1 MEMVTR
7 RKHERGAILIHVAFA
22 LLALIAF
29 CAFVIDM
36 GMMWVS
42 RGQAQNAADAGAL
55 AGAVS
60 MMRNTIV
67 PTENAKSAFQ
77 WANNNVIFGQLS
89 STSNVRVTFSGAA
102 AGSCGTSCDVLT
114 TLPPCAPGKPG
125 CVRVDIFRNAPD
137 RPYRGGATLG
147 NPIPTLF
154 GPMIGITEQRVR
166 STATAQVSSGNQ
178 IKCVLP
184 FAVIDRWADNYDPT
198 PVTTYFPNDNL
209 SGTAGWTANDVFQ
222 PTASPADVYIPP
234 YDGNTNHTGWKVTAD
249 YGRQLILKD
258 GSTGN
263 YSSGWSQM
271 VCLQGAN
278 CSGSDIRDWLT
289 TCNPQPIGIATAANP
304 CTAVDMTH
312 GCIDVKTGVAQGPV
326 TQGVNN
332 AIGTDSSAVWNPTA
346 DGPNGPGTGAVTG
359 GQGMSSPRIRGMVII
374 DINHYAASGCTGGTC
389 IGKVA
394 NIIGFFLEG
403 MCNDVAAAGRLDTG
417 MACDDPTKDVVGRIV
432 TLPAQYV
439 SGTGE
444 VEDDASF
451 VKVVRLVR

>member
-7 RKHERGAILIHVAFA
+7 GKHERGAILIHVAFA

-29 CAFVIDM
+29 SAFVVDM

-60 MMRNTIV
+60 LMKDAAV
-67 PTENAKSAFQ
+67 PTQAGQSAFQ
-77 WANNNVIFGQLS
+77 WANNNVIFGQAS
-89 STSNVRVTFSGAA
+89 STTNVRVTFSGAA
-102 AGSCGTSCDVLT
+102 AGTCGTSCDVLT
-114 TLPPCAPGKPG
+114 TLPPCAPNKPG

-166 STATAQVSSGNQ
+166 ATATAQVSSGNQ
-178 IKCVLP
+178 IRCMLP
-184 FAVIDRWADNYDPT
+184 FAAIDRWADNNDPT

-209 SGTAGWTANDVFQ
+209 TGTAGWTPNDVYS
-222 PTASPADVYIPP
+222 PTATPPDVYIAP

-258 GSTGN
+258 GSVGN
-263 YSSGWSQM
+263 YSTGWAQM
-271 VCLQGAN
+271 VCLNGPAN
-278 CSGSDIRDWLT
+278 CSADDIRDWLQ
-289 TCNPQPIGIATAANP
+289 TCNPQAVGIATASNP
-304 CTAVDMTH
+304 CTVGDEPH
-312 GCIDVKTGVAQGPV
+312 GCIDIKTGAAVGPV
-326 TQGVNN
+326 KQGIDNVV
-332 AIGTDSSAVWNPTA
+332 ALDSSAVWNPTA

-359 GQGMSSPRIRGMVII
+359 GQGMSSPRIRGMAII
-374 DINHYAASGCTGGTC
+374 DINHYIASGCTGGTC
-389 IGKVA
+389 VGKIA

-403 MCNDVAAAGRLDTG
+403 MCNTVTLDPG
-417 MACDDPTKDVVGRIV
+417 LACDDPSKDVVGRIV

-451 VKVVRLVR
+451 AKIVRLVR